1 MKLAELC
8 SQAVDYA
15 KNGNPVNI
23 DHGNLPKKL
32 IKFNPDWHKAEVTGA
47 REVDYYVS
55 DKALGHLY
63 RKIELEDPIKHVE
76 GLETECPEGTPPLED
91 AITRAVAPIIR
102 RILNTVTD
110 DAATA
115 AELPGA
121 DNGHAEEM
129 YEHYVHEMQF
139 ICITHT
145 LVDVPDVQL
154 KEEEVVLGTIL
165 ANCVQSRWRS
175 DRSYRMKL
183 HAEELVRDIGLQITQ
198 YEEKE
203 PSEVQRR
210 AALTRAWAAWCWA
223 QHNRNKDYI
232 ESFALLVL
240 GVVFDCLKRLG
251 ALPEPDSPPPDKK

>member
-23 DHGNLPKKL
+23 DNGNLPKKL

-47 REVDYYVS
+47 RELDYYES

-63 RKIELEDPIKHVE
+63 RNIKLEDPIKPVD
-76 GLETECPEGTPPLED
+76 GLDSESLERAPPLED

-102 RILNTVTD
+102 HILNAV
-110 DAATA
+110 AATA
-115 AELPGA
+115 AEQPGA
-121 DNGHAEEM
+121 DNGHAEQIH
-129 YEHYVHEMQF
+129 EHYVREMRF
-139 ICITHT
+139 ICITHS
-145 LVDVPDVQL
+145 LVDAPDVQL

-165 ANCVQSRWRS
+165 ANCAQSRWRT

-183 HAEELVRDIGLQITQ
+183 HAEDLVGDIRSQIIL
-198 YEEKE
+198 KE
-203 PSEVQRR
+203 GEQPSEELR

-223 QHNRNKDYI
+223 QHHRDKNYI
-232 ESFALLVL
+232 ESFSLLVL

-251 ALPEPDSPPPDKK
+251 ALPEPEPPSWDEK

>member
-15 KNGNPVNI
+15 KNGNPVDIN
-23 DHGNLPKKL
+23 HGNLPKKL

-47 REVDYYVS
+47 RELDYYVS

-63 RKIELEDPIKHVE
+63 RNIELEDPIKPVE
-76 GLETECPEGTPPLED
+76 GLATECPGGTPPLED
-91 AITRAVAPIIR
+91 PITRAVAPIIR
-102 RILNTVTD
+102 HILNSVTD
-110 DAATA
+110 AAATA
-115 AELPGA
+115 AEQAGA
-121 DNGHAEEM
+121 DNEHAEQM
-129 YEHYVHEMQF
+129 HEHYVREMRF

-145 LVDVPDVQL
+145 LVDAPDVQL

-165 ANCVQSRWRS
+165 ANCVQSRWRT

-183 HAEELVRDIGLQITQ
+183 HAEELVGDIRLQIIQ
-198 YEEKE
+198 YEEKQPNE
-203 PSEVQRR
+203 EQLR
-210 AALTRAWAAWCWA
+210 AALTRAWATWCWA
-223 QHNRNKDYI
+223 QHNRDKDYI

-251 ALPEPDSPPPDKK
+251 ALPERESPPNEK